1 MKTHPA
7 SRFTPLAVQL
17 AQIIG
22 GLRAAVAACGGRR
35 MLGWDRRPDD
45 PRIIPL
51 IVPIWNRIGR
61 LLARFERLVVKL
73 GTGWRPKAAPQPP
86 PRSTPRSTPQAPHAQ
101 PDAIR
106 LPRGFGWL
114 VQLTHGATAASGHV
128 QALLAEPGMA
138 ELLAAAPSAGRILR
152 PLCRALGIRP
162 GPPLSEPPAAPTSS
176 TQPRQ
181 PDGRF
186 GRPPTHA
193 QPHWQ
198 PFRRFSTPAR

>member
-1 MKTHPA
+1 MKTHPT

-51 IVPIWNRIGR
+51 SIPIWNRIGR
-61 LLARFERLVVKL
+61 LLARFERLVARL

-86 PRSTPRSTPQAPHAQ
+86 PRATQAAAPPRAQ
-101 PDAIR
+101 PDAVH

-114 VQLTHGATAASGHV
+114 VQLTHGATAASGHL

-138 ELLAAAPSAGRILR
+138 ELLAAAPSAGRFLR
-152 PLCRALGIRP
+152 PLCQMLGIRP
-162 GPPLSEPPAAPTSS
+162 GPPLAEPPTAAPPQS
-176 TQPRQ
+176 TQPRRSN
-181 PDGRF
+181 GRF
-186 GRPPTHA
+186 CPPPPA

-198 PFRRFSTPAR
+198 PLRRFSTPAR